1 MEEKKEIEEVDCESG
16 ECVIDLSKLAGRK
29 KGERLSPDGGIL
41 IILAR
46 GTYGH
51 FDDGYS
57 AIQAANAALAVE
69 EDAAIL
75 LLDDGVYFGVKGQDT
90 REIDIVN
97 NTSFITDLIEV
108 GGRVMAIKPS
118 LEKRGLTE
126 EDLIEGIEVVENSR
140 CVREILDYKVSLTF

>member
-1 MEEKKEIEEVDCESG
+1 MEEKKEEEVQCETG
-16 ECVIDLSKLAGRK
+16 ECVIDLSQLAGRK
-29 KGERLSPDGGIL
+29 KGERLTPDGGIL
-41 IILAR
+41 IVLAR

-90 REIDIVN
+90 TGIELVN
-97 NTSFITDLIEV
+97 NTSFITDFLEL
-108 GGRVMAIKPS
+108 GGRVMALKPP
-118 LEKRGLTE
+118 LDKRGLAE
-126 EDLIEGIEVVENSR
+126 EDLIEGIEIVENSR
-140 CVREILDYKVSLTF
+140 CVREILDYKLSLTF